1 MTVRVALVLV
11 SHSRLIAEGLAE
23 LAGQM
28 APDVTLLPAGGMP
41 DGGLGTSYDAIEAAL
56 EQATA
61 DGRSAVVLTDLG
73 SAVMTAQ
80 SVLEMLDE
88 PVAERVLLADAPL
101 VEGAVAA
108 AVAAQGGAGVQGVL
122 AAAEG
127 AVATFAD
134 VLHPHPGHTALEQ
147 SSTTELSTEPGAV
160 RTTVTVTNRLG
171 LHARPAAIVARTVAG
186 FDAHVRLGGVDAA
199 SVLQLMAL
207 GVANGTDLILEGSG
221 EQAQQA
227 VDAVVALF
235 EDKFGED

>member
-1 MTVRVALVLV
+1 MSVRVALVLV
-11 SHSRLIAEGLAE
+11 SHSRAIAEGLAE

-61 DGRSAVVLTDLG
+61 DGRSAVVLADLG

-80 SVLEMLDE
+80 AVLEMLDA
-88 PVAERVLLADAPL
+88 PVAERVRLADAPL

-108 AVAAQGGAGVQGVL
+108 AVAAQGGAGVEGVL

-134 VLHPHPGHTALEQ
+134 VLHPHPGQRAGAAP
-147 SSTTELSTEPGAV
+147 STTELSTAPGAV
-160 RTTVTVTNRLG
+160 RTTVTVTNKLG
-171 LHARPAAIVARTVAG
+171 LHARPAAMVARTVAG

-199 SVLQLMAL
+199 SVLELMAL
-207 GVANGTDLILEGSG
+207 GVAHGTDLVLEGSG
-221 EQAQQA
+221 LQAQQA
-227 VDAVVALF
+227 VDTVVRLF
-235 EDKFGED
+235 EEKFGEE

>member
-1 MTVRVALVLV
+1 MSVHVALVLV
-11 SHSRLIAEGLAE
+11 SHSRAIAEGLAE

-61 DGRSAVVLTDLG
+61 DGRSAVLLADLG

-80 SVLEMLDE
+80 AVLEMLDE
-88 PVAERVLLADAPL
+88 PVAERVRLADAPL

-108 AVAAQGGAGVQGVL
+108 AVAAQGGAGVEGVL

-134 VLHPHPGHTALEQ
+134 VLHPHPAPPAGE
-147 SSTTELSTEPGAV
+147 EPGAEPAAV
-160 RTTVTVTNRLG
+160 RSTVTATNRLG

-199 SVLQLMAL
+199 SVLELMAL
-207 GVANGTDLILEGSG
+207 GVANGTDLMLEGSG
-221 EQAQQA
+221 PQARQA
-227 VDAVVALF
+227 VDAVVRLF
-235 EDKFGED
+235 EDKFGEE

>member
-1 MTVRVALVLV
+1 MSVRVALVLV

-41 DGGLGTSYDAIEAAL
+41 DGGLGTDYEAIEAAL

-61 DGRSAVVLTDLG
+61 DDRAAVVLTDLG
-73 SAVMTAQ
+73 SAVMTAE

-88 PVAERVLLADAPL
+88 PVAARVRLADAPL

-108 AVAAQGGAGVQGVL
+108 AVAAQGGTGIEGVL

-127 AVATFAD
+127 AIATFAD
-134 VLHPHPGHTALEQ
+134 VLHPHPGQTAVEH

-207 GVANGTDLILEGSG
+207 GVTNGTDLVLEGSG
-221 EQAQQA
+221 AQAQEA

>member
-1 MTVRVALVLV
+1 MTVQVALVLV

-88 PVAERVLLADAPL
+88 PVADRVRLADAPL

-108 AVAAQGGAGVQGVL
+108 AVAAQGGAGVEGVL

-134 VLHPHPGHTALEQ
+134 VLHPHAAAA
-147 SSTTELSTEPGAV
+147 GAEAGPQDGVV
-160 RTTVTVTNRLG
+160 RTTVTVANRLG
-171 LHARPAAIVARTVAG
+171 LHARPAAVIARTVAG
-186 FDAHVRLGGVDAA
+186 LDAHLRLDGVDAA
-199 SVLQLMAL
+199 SVLELMAL
-207 GVANGTDLILEGSG
+207 GVPHGTQVTLEGSG
-221 EQAQQA
+221 PQAQQA
-227 VDAVVALF
+227 VDAVAALF
-235 EDKFGED
+235 ADKFGED

>member
-1 MTVRVALVLV
+1 MNVHVALVLV

-41 DGGLGTSYDAIEAAL
+41 DGGLGTSYEAIEAAV

-61 DGRSAVVLTDLG
+61 GDRAAVLLTDLG
-73 SAVMTAQ
+73 SAVMTTE
-80 SVLEMLDE
+80 SVLEMLDDA
-88 PVAERVLLADAPL
+88 VAQRVRLADAPL

-108 AVAAQGGAGVQGVL
+108 AVAAQGGAGVEGVL

-134 VLHPHPGHTALEQ
+134 VLHPHPGQVTGGP
-147 SSTTELSTEPGAV
+147 STTTLSTEPGAV
-160 RTTVTVTNRLG
+160 RTTVTVTNKLG
-171 LHARPAAIVARTVAG
+171 LHARPAAVVARTVAG

-199 SVLQLMAL
+199 SVLELMAL
-207 GVANGTDLILEGSG
+207 GVAHGTDLVLEGSG
-221 EQAQQA
+221 AQAQQA

-235 EDKFGED
+235 ADKFGEE

>member
-1 MTVRVALVLV
+1 MSVRVALVLV
-11 SHSRLIAEGLAE
+11 SHSRAIAEGLAE

-61 DGRSAVVLTDLG
+61 DGRSAVLLADLG

-80 SVLEMLDE
+80 AVLEMLDA
-88 PVAERVLLADAPL
+88 PVAERVRLADAPL

-108 AVAAQGGAGVQGVL
+108 AVAAQGGAGVEGVL

-134 VLHPHPGHTALEQ
+134 VLHPHAAPPAGAGAVE
-147 SSTTELSTEPGAV
+147 ELAAV
-160 RTTVTVTNRLG
+160 RTTVTVTNKLG

-199 SVLQLMAL
+199 SVLELMAL
-207 GVANGTDLILEGSG
+207 GVARGTDLMLEGRG
-221 EQAQQA
+221 PQAQQA
-227 VDAVVALF
+227 VDTVVRLF
-235 EDKFGED
+235 EDKFGEE

>member
-1 MTVRVALVLV
+1 MTVQVALVLV

-28 APDVTLLPAGGMP
+28 APDVALLPAGGMP

-56 EQATA
+56 EQGTA

-80 SVLEMLDE
+80 SVLEMLDD
-88 PVAERVLLADAPL
+88 PVADRVRLADAPL

-108 AVAAQGGAGVQGVL
+108 AVAAQGGAGVEGVL

-134 VLHPHPGHTALEQ
+134 VLHPHPAAD
-147 SSTTELSTEPGAV
+147 TEPDARDGLV
-160 RTTVTVTNRLG
+160 RTTVTVANRLG
-171 LHARPAAIVARTVAG
+171 LHARPAAVIARTVAG
-186 FDAHVRLGGVDAA
+186 LDAHLRLGGVDAA
-199 SVLQLMAL
+199 SVLELMAL
-207 GVANGTDLILEGSG
+207 GVAHGTQLTLEGSG
-221 EQAQQA
+221 PQAQQA

-235 EDKFGED
+235 ADKFGED